1 MGRRLPLPLLGRMR
15 VPLEHVFCV
24 SAIKP
29 RKGVR
34 IRVFVGVALR
44 FEMLWFCEGKLE
56 SFVRKGWGSAVL
68 RESHFSAN
76 FSG

>member
-56 SFVRKGWGSAVL
+56 SFVRKDLAAVIHTATGL
-68 RESHFSAN
+68 IQVY
-76 FSG
+76 